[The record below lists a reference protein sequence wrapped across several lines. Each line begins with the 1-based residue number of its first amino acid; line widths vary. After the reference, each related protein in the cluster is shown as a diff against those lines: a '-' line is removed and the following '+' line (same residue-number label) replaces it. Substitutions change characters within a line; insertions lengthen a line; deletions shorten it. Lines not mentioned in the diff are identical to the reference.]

1 MRAQLGMADR
11 PAAISRGKASLRVAP
26 NMGDWAQTRA
36 TFQWTALRQ
45 ELFGSPSGEGNI
57 ASLALD
63 RHASGANANKTA
75 LRCLGQDGSLRE
87 VSYSQLAARANRF
100 ANVLAS
106 LGVAPGDRVFV
117 LAGRRAELFEAVLGA
132 LKAQC
137 VVSVLFTAFGPEPLQ
152 TRLAIGEARVL
163 VTTTSLYRRKVA
175 ALRAG
180 LPKLREVL
188 LIDGLPAGAADPG
201 LQSYDALMA
210 SAAET
215 YAARPTSA
223 ETPALLHFTSGTTGT
238 PKGALHVHGAALMH
252 FMTGRYALDLHTDD
266 VFWCTADPGWV
277 TGMSYGIIAP
287 LLHGVTLIV
296 DDGEFDAERWYR
308 VLEQQQVSVW
318 YTAPTAI
325 RLLMKAG
332 AELARRHE
340 RPALRLVASVG
351 EPLNA
356 EAIWWGVD
364 VLGLP
369 IHDNW
374 WQTETGGIIVANT
387 PSQDIKPGSMGRL
400 LPGVDGKVV
409 QRGADGV
416 LREVTEP
423 DATGEL
429 ALLKGWPSMFRAY
442 INQPERY
449 AKCFDG
455 PLYLSGDL
463 VRRDADG
470 YFWFMGRSDDVI
482 KTSGHLVGPFEVE
495 SVLMEHADVVEAAVI
510 GKPDPVAGESIKA
523 FVALRSGAAASDEL
537 RDTLIAHARR
547 RLGPALAPRELA
559 FVESLPHT
567 RSGKIM
573 RRLLRARE
581 LGLPEGD
588 ISALERPP

>member
-1 MRAQLGMADR
+1 MTR
-11 PAAISRGKASLRVAP
+11 PTDSTGERTRIGRSAP
-26 NMGDWAQTRA
+26 GRDWAQERA
-36 TFQWTALRQ
+36 AFQWSDIRR
-45 ELFGSPSGEGNI
+45 ELFGSASGMGNM

-63 RHASGANANKTA
+63 RHAGGAAADRTA
-75 LRCLGQDGSLRE
+75 LRCLGADGQVRE
-87 VSYSQLAARANRF
+87 LTYRALAARANRF
-100 ANVLAS
+100 ANVLGA
-106 LGVAPGDRVFV
+106 LGVGAGGRVFV
-117 LAGRRAELFEAVLGA
+117 LVGRRPELYEAALGT

-137 VVSVLFTAFGPEPLQ
+137 VLSVLFTAFGPEPLK

-163 VTTTSLYRRKVA
+163 VTSVSLYRRKIA
-175 ALRAG
+175 PLRAQ
-180 LPKLREVL
+180 LPLLQHVL
-188 LIDGLPAGAADPG
+188 LIDADDAAAPESGTASYTALMSAAAD
-201 LQSYDALMA
+201 
-210 SAAET
+210 T
-215 YAARPTSA
+215 YAVQPTAA

-238 PKGALHVHGAALMH
+238 PKGALHVHDAAVMH
-252 FMTGRYALDLHTDD
+252 FMTGRYALDLRSDD

-277 TGMSYGIIAP
+277 TGTSYGIIAP

-296 DDGEFDAERWYR
+296 DDGEFDAERWYQ
-308 VLEQQQVSVW
+308 VLQQQRVTVW

-332 AELARRHE
+332 AELARRYD

-356 EAIWWGVD
+356 EAVWWGVD

-374 WQTETGGIIVANT
+374 WQTETGGIVIANT
-387 PSQDIKPGSMGRL
+387 PALDIKPGSMGKE
-400 LPGVDGKVV
+400 LPGIGATVV

-416 LREVTEP
+416 RREVTDPEV
-423 DATGEL
+423 TGEL
-429 ALLKGWPSMFRAY
+429 ALTRGWPSMFRAY
-442 INQPERY
+442 LNQPERY

-455 PLYLSGDL
+455 ELYLSGDL
-463 VRRDADG
+463 VRRDAEG
-470 YFWFMGRSDDVI
+470 YYWFMGRSDDVI

-495 SVLMEHADVVEAAVI
+495 KVLMEHPDVVEAAVI
-510 GKPDPVAGESIKA
+510 GKPDAMAGEIIKA
-523 FVALRSGAAASDEL
+523 FVALRPGTAGSPAL
-537 RDTLIAHARR
+537 RDQLIAHARR

-559 FVESLPHT
+559 FVDALPHT

-588 ISALERPP
+588 TSALEQAT